1 MFRLGTFG
9 GLALTDPDGNAV
21 IPQRRRLALL
31 ALLAVAGERGLTRD
45 KVLAYLWSESS
56 SENARHALEQLLY
69 SMRRQVP
76 EELFQGIDPLRLN
89 SQVVQAD
96 VVEFARAVAAADP
109 ARAVAAYRGPFL
121 DGFYLADA
129 PEFERWAE
137 QERTRLS
144 GEHAQALRKL
154 AAEAHALGRHTAEV
168 DLWRLLAAVDPLAE
182 RAALGLV
189 RALAEAGDWAGAL
202 RHAREYEARVQ
213 EEVPGAPAT
222 GLVALVKR
230 MSGERTA
237 VREGE
242 EGAVEA
248 GDRYAIERELGRGAV
263 ATVYLARDRK
273 HDRAVAL
280 KILRP
285 EIAAGSDAKRFTREI
300 GFLARLHHPHILPLY
315 DSGTLALQDGRLG
328 LFYVMPY
335 IGGESLRQRLEREVQ
350 LPIADAVHVAREVA
364 DALGYAHHEGI
375 VHRDIRPENILL
387 ESGHALVADFGIA
400 RALETAGGERLS
412 ASGVVLGVPAYISPE
427 QARGNGEIDGRS
439 DLYSLGCVLYE
450 MLTGMPPFT
459 GATRGAVLARVMA
472 DAVPPVRTACPGVP
486 PAVERAV
493 MKALA
498 KDPKQ
503 RFADAAEFVAALG
516 EVEALA

>member
-1 MFRLGTFG
+1 MLRLGTFG
-9 GLALTDPDGNAV
+9 GLALTDAAGNAV

-89 SQVVQAD
+89 TQVVHAD
-96 VVEFARAVAAADP
+96 VVEFGRAIAAGDP
-109 ARAVAAYRGPFL
+109 ARAAAAYRGPFL

-137 QERTRLS
+137 QERARLS

-154 AAEAHALGRHTAEV
+154 AAEAHALGRHTAEI
-168 DLWRLLAAVDPLAE
+168 DLWRQLASVDPLAE
-182 RAALGLV
+182 RTAIGLV

-202 RHAREYEARVQ
+202 RQAREYEARVR

-222 GLVALVKR
+222 GLVALVQR
-230 MSGERTA
+230 MSGERSA
-237 VREGE
+237 AQEKE
-242 EGAVEA
+242 EGRTAEA

-285 EIAAGSDAKRFTREI
+285 EIASGSDARRFAREI

-315 DSGTLALQDGRLG
+315 DSGTLALPDGRLG

-335 IGGESLRQRLEREVQ
+335 VRGESLRQRLEREVQ
-350 LPIADAVHVAREVA
+350 LPIADAVHLAREVA
-364 DALGYAHHEGI
+364 DALGYAHAEGI

-412 ASGVVLGVPAYISPE
+412 GSGVVLGVPAYVSPE
-427 QARGNGEIDGRS
+427 QAGGKGEIDGRS
-439 DLYSLGCVLYE
+439 DIYSLGSVLFE

-472 DAVPPVRTACPGVP
+472 DAVPPLRTACPSAT
-486 PAVERAV
+486 PAIERAV
-493 MKALA
+493 LKALA
-498 KDPKQ
+498 KRPGD
-503 RFADAAEFVAALG
+503 RFANALDFAAAL
-516 EVEALA
+516 LAASRA

>member
-9 GLALTDPDGNAV
+9 GLALTDAAGNPV

-31 ALLAVAGERGLTRD
+31 AMLAVAGERGLTRD
-45 KVLAYLWSESS
+45 KIVAVLWSESS
-56 SENARHALEQLLY
+56 SGNARHALEQLLY

-76 EELFQGIDPLRLN
+76 EELFHGTDPLRLN
-89 SQVVQAD
+89 TRVVHAD
-96 VVEFARAVAAADP
+96 VVEFGRAIAAADP
-109 ARAVAAYRGPFL
+109 TRAVAAYRGPFL

-129 PEFERWAE
+129 PEFERWVE

-144 GEHAQALRKL
+144 DEHAKALRKL
-154 AAEAHALGRHTAEV
+154 AAEAHVLGRHTAEI
-168 DLWRLLAAVDPLAE
+168 DLWRQITSTDPLAE
-182 RAALGLV
+182 RAAIGLV

-202 RHAREYEARVQ
+202 RHAREYEARVRQ
-213 EEVPGAPAT
+213 EVPGAPAT
-222 GLVALVKR
+222 GLVALVER
-230 MSGERTA
+230 MGGERAARPGREAERTA
-237 VREGE
+237 
-242 EGAVEA
+242 EA

-285 EIAAGSDAKRFTREI
+285 EIASGSDAKRFAREI

-315 DSGTLALQDGRLG
+315 DSGTLVLPDGRLG
-328 LFYVMPY
+328 PFYVMPY
-335 IGGESLRQRLEREVQ
+335 VRGESLRPRLQREVQ
-350 LPIADAVHVAREVA
+350 LPVAEAVHLAREVA
-364 DALGYAHHEGI
+364 DALGHAHQEGI

-412 ASGVVLGVPAYISPE
+412 ASGIVLGVPAYVSPE
-427 QARGNGEIDGRS
+427 QAAGNGEIDSRS
-439 DLYSLGCVLYE
+439 DIYSLGCVLYE
-450 MLTGMPPFT
+450 MLTGTPPFT

-472 DAVPPVRTACPGVP
+472 EAVPPLRTVRPDVP
-486 PAVERAV
+486 IQVERAV
-493 MKALA
+493 MTALA
-498 KDPKQ
+498 KQPKQ
-503 RFADAAEFVAALG
+503 RFADAAQFAVALRG
-516 EVEALA
+516 ET

>member
-9 GLALTDPDGNAV
+9 GLALTDAAGNAV

-76 EELFQGIDPLRLN
+76 AELFQGIDPLRLN
-89 SQVVQAD
+89 TQVVHAD
-96 VVEFARAVAAADP
+96 VVEFGRAIAAGDP
-109 ARAVAAYRGPFL
+109 SRAVAAYRGPFL

-137 QERTRLS
+137 RERTRLS

-168 DLWRLLAAVDPLAE
+168 DLWRQLASMDPLAE
-182 RAALGLV
+182 RTAIGLV
-189 RALAEAGDWAGAL
+189 RALVEAGDWAGAL
-202 RHAREYEARVQ
+202 RQAREYEARVR

-230 MSGERTA
+230 MSGEQSAVQEKEEGRTA
-237 VREGE
+237 
-242 EGAVEA
+242 EA

-285 EIAAGSDAKRFTREI
+285 EIASGSNAKRFVREI

-315 DSGTLALQDGRLG
+315 DSGTLALPDGRRG
-328 LFYVMPY
+328 LYYVMPY
-335 IGGESLRQRLEREVQ
+335 VRGESLRQRLEREVQ
-350 LPIADAVHVAREVA
+350 LPIADAVHLAREVA
-364 DALGYAHHEGI
+364 DALSYAHEEGI

-412 ASGVVLGVPAYISPE
+412 ASGVVLGVPAYVSPE
-427 QARGNGEIDGRS
+427 QAGGKGEMDGRS
-439 DLYSLGCVLYE
+439 DIYSLGCVLYE

-472 DAVPPVRTACPGVP
+472 EAVPPLRTARPEVP
-486 PAVERAV
+486 AGVERAV

-498 KDPKQ
+498 KRPGD
-503 RFADAAEFVAALG
+503 RFATAPEFGAALL
-516 EVEALA
+516 VPT

>member
-9 GLALTDPDGNAV
+9 GLALTDAAGNAV

-89 SQVVQAD
+89 TQVVHAD
-96 VVEFARAVAAADP
+96 VVEFGRAIAAGDP

-154 AAEAHALGRHTAEV
+154 AAEARALGRHTVEI
-168 DLWRLLAAVDPLAE
+168 DLWRQLAAVDPLAD
-182 RAALGLV
+182 RTALGLV
-189 RALAEAGDWAGAL
+189 RAMAEAGDWAGAL
-202 RHAREYEARVQ
+202 RQAREYEARVR
-213 EEVPGAPAT
+213 EEVPGAPTT
-222 GLVALVKR
+222 GLVALVQR
-230 MSGERTA
+230 MSGEQSA
-237 VREGE
+237 VAEKEGRV
-242 EGAVEA
+242 AEA
-248 GDRYAIERELGRGAV
+248 GERYAIERELGRGTV

-280 KILRP
+280 KLLRP
-285 EIAAGSDAKRFTREI
+285 EISFGSDAKRFAREI

-315 DSGTLALQDGRLG
+315 DSGAMALADGRQG

-335 IGGESLRQRLEREVQ
+335 VRGESLRQRLEREGQ
-350 LPIADAVHVAREVA
+350 LPIADAVHLAREVA
-364 DALGYAHHEGI
+364 DALGYAHAEGI
-375 VHRDIRPENILL
+375 VHRDVRPENILL

-400 RALETAGGERLS
+400 RALETTGGDQLS
-412 ASGVVLGVPAYISPE
+412 ASGVVLGVPAYVSPE
-427 QARGNGEIDGRS
+427 QAVGSEKIDARS
-439 DLYSLGCVLYE
+439 DIYSLGCVLYE

-472 DAVPPVRTACPGVP
+472 DPVPSLRSACPAVPS
-486 PAVERAV
+486 AVEGAV
-493 MKALA
+493 LKALA
-498 KDPKQ
+498 KQPGE
-503 RFADAAEFVAALG
+503 RFASAPEFAAALL
-516 EVEALA
+516 VET

>member
-1 MFRLGTFG
+1 MLRLETFG
-9 GLALTDPDGNAV
+9 GLAVTDAAGNAV

-76 EELFQGIDPLRLN
+76 EELFQGTDPLRLN
-89 SQVVQAD
+89 AQVVHAD
-96 VVEFARAVAAADP
+96 VVEFGRAIAAGDP

-137 QERTRLS
+137 QERVRLS

-154 AAEAHALGRHTAEV
+154 AAEAHALGRHTAEI
-168 DLWRLLAAVDPLAE
+168 DLWRQLASVDPLAE
-182 RAALGLV
+182 RTAIGLV

-202 RHAREYEARVQ
+202 RQARDYEARVR

-222 GLVALVKR
+222 GLVALVQR
-230 MSGERTA
+230 MSGERSA
-237 VREGE
+237 VRESE
-242 EGAVEA
+242 EGRTAEA
-248 GDRYAIERELGRGAV
+248 GDRYAIERELGRGLV

-285 EIAAGSDAKRFTREI
+285 EIASGSDAKRFAREI

-335 IGGESLRQRLEREVQ
+335 IRGESLRQRLEREVQ

-364 DALGYAHHEGI
+364 DALGYAHEEGI

-400 RALETAGGERLS
+400 RALETAGGEKLS
-412 ASGVVLGVPAYISPE
+412 ASGVVLGVPAYVSPE
-427 QARGNGEIDGRS
+427 QAGGEGELDGRS
-439 DLYSLGCVLYE
+439 DIYSLGCVVYE

-459 GATRGAVLARVMA
+459 GATRAAVLARVIG
-472 DAVPPVRTACPGVP
+472 DAVPPIRTACP
-486 PAVERAV
+486 AVTPEIERAV
-493 MKALA
+493 LKALA
-498 KDPKQ
+498 KRPGD
-503 RFADAAEFVAALG
+503 RFGNALDFAAAL
-516 EVEALA
+516 LAASRA

>member
-1 MFRLGTFG
+1 LPGPNREATIDAGLAPSLTPSTRLLMFRLGTFG
-9 GLALTDPDGNAV
+9 GLALTDAAGKPV

-31 ALLAVAGERGLTRD
+31 ALLAAAGERGLTRD
-45 KVLAYLWSESS
+45 KVLAYFWSESA

-76 EELFQGIDPLRLN
+76 EELFRGSDPLRLN
-89 SQVVQAD
+89 TEIVHAD
-96 VVEFARAVAAADP
+96 VIEFRQAIASGDP

-137 QERTRLS
+137 QERARLG

-154 AAEAHALGRHTAEV
+154 AAEAHTLGRHTVEI
-168 DLWRLLAAVDPLAE
+168 DLWRQIASTDPLGE
-182 RAALGLV
+182 RAAIGLV

-202 RHAREYEARVQ
+202 RHAREYEARVR
-213 EEVPGAPAT
+213 EEVPDAPAT
-222 GLVALVKR
+222 GLVALVQR
-230 MSGERTA
+230 MSGER
-237 VREGE
+237 VVLQKSE

-285 EIAAGSDAKRFTREI
+285 EVAAGSDTKRFVREI
-300 GFLARLHHPHILPLY
+300 AFLARLHHPHILPLY
-315 DSGTLALQDGRLG
+315 DSGTLALQDGRT
-328 LFYVMPY
+328 
-335 IGGESLRQRLEREVQ
+335 
-350 LPIADAVHVAREVA
+350 VA
-364 DALGYAHHEGI
+364 DALGYAHAEGI

-400 RALETAGGERLS
+400 RALETAGGEQLS
-412 ASGVVLGVPAYISPE
+412 ASGIVLGIPAYISPE
-427 QARGNGEIDGRS
+427 QARGQGEIDGRS
-439 DLYSLGCVLYE
+439 DIYSLGSVLYE
-450 MLTGMPPFT
+450 MLTGQPPFT
-459 GATRGAVLARVMA
+459 GATRGTVLARVMA
-472 DAVPPVRTACPGVP
+472 EAVPPLRTVRPDIP
-486 PAVERAV
+486 PQVELAVV
-493 MKALA
+493 TALA
-498 KDPKQ
+498 KQPKQ
-503 RFADAAEFVAALG
+503 RFADAAEFA
-516 EVEALA
+516 EALRSAARAPT